1 MIYVIAAGFAV
12 TIALLTLAAAQLVPA
27 RPGSVTRRLTELQ
40 QMGAGPFDAAR
51 RRERQTRRARLE
63 TLLQQLGAR
72 GQTPAN
78 TSATRALLSHAGYRG
93 PNAVA
98 VYRGTRILLPAA
110 LGGSSLLLAPVVGSS
125 GLTLAMGLAAMGW
138 IAPAFHVGSRAR
150 SRRKELQRTL
160 PDALDALVVC
170 VEAGLGL
177 NQAMVRV
184 ADEIRHISVLLSD
197 ELAMVNLEIR
207 AGTPREEALRGLAER
222 TGHPDIRALVTMLI
236 QTDRFGTSIAQALRV
251 QADTLREKRRQRAEE
266 AAAKTAIKMLFPLVF
281 LIFPAMFVITLGP
294 AVLQLMEGWANRP
307 IP

>member
-1 MIYVIAAGFAV
+1 MIYLIAAAFACTV
-12 TIALLTLAAAQLVPA
+12 ALLTVAAVQLVPA
-27 RPGSVTRRLTELQ
+27 RPTSVTRRLMELE
-40 QMGAGPFDAAR
+40 QMGTSPFDAAR
-51 RRERQTRRARLE
+51 RRERQTRRQRLE
-63 TLLQQLGAR
+63 GILQQLGAR
-72 GQTPAN
+72 GLEKTDI
-78 TSATRALLSHAGYRG
+78 SATRAMLMHAGYRG

-98 VYRGTRILLPAA
+98 VYRGTRTLLPLA
-110 LGGSSLLLAPVVGSS
+110 LGGFGLLIAPVVGNGGFSLAV
-125 GLTLAMGLAAMGW
+125 GMAALTW
-138 IAPAFHVGSRAR
+138 IAPAFVVGSRVR
-150 SRRKELQRTL
+150 SRQKDIQKSL
-160 PDALDALVVC
+160 PDALDAMVVC

-207 AGTPREEALRGLAER
+207 AGTPREEALRNLAER
-222 TGHPDIRALVTMLI
+222 TGQVDVRSLVTMLI

-251 QADTLREKRRQRAEE
+251 QSDTLREKRRQRAEE

-294 AVLQLMEGWANRP
+294 PMLKLIEGWSQRP